1 MYTIKNFKT
10 FRGHEGEPCA
20 QGTLHVATSKVAE
33 WSDDSYGGGMLVRF
47 TSMVEE
53 TKFAAWAKTYLANRM
68 DYNGEPFKVDTLHA
82 SYLIEAA
89 IHEMS
94 YELEERKEIER
105 HCKKGIAYFRR
116 DSKAKDGKA
125 LFVWKA
131 PYTATNVAMLRAK
144 HSADLLEICNE
155 RLGLPFVDADLYAK
169 KKENEKYKK
178 LCKSVTV
185 FTLRQA
191 DGTLQTMQSNQPFS
205 SAVKSALSAKYPNVA
220 EFVNERY
227 L

>member
-1 MYTIKNFKT
+1 MYQIKNFKT

-20 QGTLHVATSKVAE
+20 QGTLHGPAGKVAE
-33 WSDDSYGGGMLVRF
+33 WSDDSHGGDMHVHF
-47 TSMVEE
+47 TSATEE
-53 TKFAAWAKTYLANRM
+53 AKFTTWAKTYLATRK
-68 DYNGEPFKVDTLHA
+68 DFDGELFKVDTLHA
-82 SYLIEAA
+82 SYLIESAL
-89 IHEMS
+89 HEIS

-116 DSKAKDGKA
+116 DAKAADGKA

-131 PYTATNVAMLRAK
+131 PYTAAHVAMLKAK

-169 KKENEKYKK
+169 KKENEKYRK